1 MADIDKLN
9 LVAAMLG
16 RNLETVRAHSTG
28 FSATH
33 VGVGDVV
40 LLAEGLRIGRK
51 VRDARV
57 EVRQRQI
64 VGLAGLLGS
73 GRTEVARAIFG
84 ADPPDAGTIQLG
96 GQAVSPQEPA
106 EAIALGVGYCSED
119 RKADGIVP
127 DMSVREN
134 MTLSILPRLT
144 SIGIVDEARQR
155 EIVDK
160 FMRRLAIK
168 ASSPEQKIREL
179 SGGNQQKVL
188 LARWLC
194 TDPKLLILDEPTRGI
209 DVGAKA
215 EIQAL
220 IRELADQGLGVLM
233 ISSELEEITEGADRV
248 FVLSDGRT
256 VADLPHAEANADAIM
271 AAMAHSDPDAR
282 CGSRSWLM
290 RQRSA
295 ARALRSTSPH
305 FFKRYAA
312 LTALIVAARVQFRG
326 DAAFR
331 QLADPQREPDP
342 GRDDRHRLGRHDLVI
357 ATGGIDLSVGSL
369 MAISGALAPMIF
381 MSSFGRS
388 YPVLGDMLGVYRSG
402 GCRRALRP
410 FQRMV
415 HHSVPGPADRRH
427 AGHVHRRP
435 GHRAGAD
442 QWQSAGVQEPDVS
455 VHRPRPHFRLALPG
469 RHHAGAGRRRGM
481 DAAPH
486 LVRRHILSVG
496 GNERA
501 ARLSGVP
508 VAAVKRWVYAISG
521 LCAGIAGLVVVSI
534 NSSSDANLVGLGMEL
549 DAIARSRSAARRSP
563 AGKRPW
569 SARSLAR
576 CSSSSCATLC
586 SPTACPTPRRWL

>member
-1 MADIDKLN
+1 MTDPLLVMRDINKRFQGVQALSAASLEVEPGEIMALVGENGAGKSTVIKVLTGAYRRDSGSIRFAGRSIDFASPQAAQRGGVSTIYQEINLVPFRSVAENIFLGREHRRLGLLDWRRMNTEAVELLRCFAVEIDVRRPLMEFSTAIQQMVAIARAVSFKAQLVIMDEPTSSLDEREVGVLFDVMRRLRAEGVAVIFVSHRLDELYQVCDRVTVMRDGRTVMTSRMADIDKLN

-256 VADLPHAEANADAIM
+256 VADLSHAEANADAIM
-271 AAMAHSDPDAR
+271 AAMAHAPD
-282 CGSRSWLM
+282 
-290 RQRSA
+290 
-295 ARALRSTSPH
+295 
-305 FFKRYAA
+305 
-312 LTALIVAARVQFRG
+312 V
-326 DAAFR
+326 
-331 QLADPQREPDP
+331 LAE
-342 GRDDRHRLGRHDLVI
+342 
-357 ATGGIDLSVGSL
+357 
-369 MAISGALAPMIF
+369 
-381 MSSFGRS
+381 
-388 YPVLGDMLGVYRSG
+388 
-402 GCRRALRP
+402 
-410 FQRMV
+410 
-415 HHSVPGPADRRH
+415 
-427 AGHVHRRP
+427 AGH
-435 GHRAGAD
+435 G
-442 QWQSAGVQEPDVS
+442 
-455 VHRPRPHFRLALPG
+455 
-469 RHHAGAGRRRGM
+469 
-481 DAAPH
+481 
-486 LVRRHILSVG
+486 
-496 GNERA
+496 
-501 ARLSGVP
+501 
-508 VAAVKRWVYAISG
+508 
-521 LCAGIAGLVVVSI
+521 
-534 NSSSDANLVGLGMEL
+534 
-549 DAIARSRSAARRSP
+549 
-563 AGKRPW
+563 
-569 SARSLAR
+569 
-576 CSSSSCATLC
+576 
-586 SPTACPTPRRWL
+586 